1 MPVEILLLR
10 SYRLACTVGNRSL
23 PLPDPENKQ
32 EIMPTKSA
40 TKKCVMAILRNPAW
54 VCLIW
59 FGMTAGVS
67 LLATPVRFTA
77 TTLTR
82 PVALDVG
89 RVVFAALNK
98 AEFVALIILLVVVRL
113 TGKAKELWAFCGIL
127 TLILMAQSIWL
138 LPELAARTDL
148 IIAGIE
154 PAPSIAHAAYSTLEL
169 SKLLLLLY
177 MGFRSLQLL
186 ILDQDTRSRPL
197 ANS

>member
-1 MPVEILLLR
+1 
-10 SYRLACTVGNRSL
+10 
-23 PLPDPENKQ
+23 
-32 EIMPTKSA
+32 MPTRSA
-40 TKKCVMAILRNPAW
+40 KRKRVMALLRNPAW
-54 VCLIW
+54 VCFIW

-98 AEFVALIILLVVVRL
+98 AEFVALIILLIVVRL
-113 TGKAKELWAFCGIL
+113 TGKAKELWAFCGVL

-138 LPELAARTDL
+138 LPELSARTNQ

-154 PAPSIAHAAYSTLEL
+154 PGASIAHAAYSILEL
-169 SKLLLLLY
+169 SKLSLLLY
-177 MGFRSLQLL
+177 MGFRSMQLL
-186 ILDQDTRSRPL
+186 LTEHGANSRP
-197 ANS
+197 AKTS